1 MTTMPDDVSKPMTT
15 VTPDRSAQRKKF
27 LSIFA
32 GFVVAGG
39 VGFGGYDGLVLSNYA
54 STDNAYVGG
63 DMAQITPQV
72 AAAVTS
78 VNFADADAVKAGDV
92 LVQLDDSDA
101 RIAQAKAAA
110 NLASTTRRVEQIFAT
125 SRALGADLLNRQA
138 AIHHAEANQ
147 MQARAAFDKAA
158 IDLKRREDLQSSGA
172 VSAEELTIAK
182 NAFVAAQSALNASN
196 ADVEQ
201 AKASLQTAQNQKA
214 ANDALIDDTTVENNP
229 DVLAAKS
236 QLDQANLDLTRT
248 TLKAPFAG
256 VVAQRHVQVGQR
268 VKVGDNLMAVVP
280 VGQLYVDAN
289 FKENQLAKVRPGQKV
304 ELTSDLYGSGFT
316 YHGKV
321 LGFDGGTGA
330 AMAIIPAQNATGNW
344 IKVVQRLPVRVQLD
358 PGELVAHPLRIGLSM
373 YVTVDLKSGS

>member
-1 MTTMPDDVSKPMTT
+1 MPDDVSKQQMTT
-15 VTPDRSAQRKKF
+15 ATPDRSAQRKKF
-27 LSIFA
+27 LTIFA
-32 GFVVAGG
+32 GIVGTVA
-39 VGFGGYDGLVLSNYA
+39 VGYGAYDWLIGSNYV

-63 DMAQITPQV
+63 DLAQITPQLN
-72 AAAVTS
+72 AAVAS
-78 VNFADADAVKAGDV
+78 VNFSDADAVKQGDV

-110 NLASTTRRVEQIFAT
+110 NLAGTIRRTEQVFAT
-125 SRALGADLLNRQA
+125 SRALGADILNRQA
-138 AIHHAEANQ
+138 AIRSAEANQ
-147 MQARAAFDKAA
+147 VQARAAYDKAS

-182 NAFVAAQSALNASN
+182 NAFIAAQSSLNSAT
-196 ADVEQ
+196 AGVEQ
-201 AKASLQTAQNQKA
+201 AKAALATAQNQKDA
-214 ANDALIDDTTVENNP
+214 TDALITGADVEHNP

-236 QLDQANLDLTRT
+236 QLDQADLDLSRT
-248 TLKAPFAG
+248 AIKAPFAG
-256 VVAQRHVQVGQR
+256 VVAQRKVQVGQR
-268 VKVGDNLMAVVP
+268 VKIGDSLMAVVP

-304 ELTSDLYGSGFT
+304 ELSSDLYGGRFT

-358 PGELVAHPLRIGLSM
+358 PQELAAHPLRVGLSM
-373 YVTVDLKSGS
+373 YVTIDLRSGS